1 MFALWMF
8 GMDLERDWGT
18 KRFLQYYFL
27 CGVGAGICD
36 LVAKAVAGQ
45 WGVPTIGASGAIFGL
60 LLAFGYLYRDRI
72 VLFSFLF
79 PIKAKYFVMILG
91 AIELMFVLRGVNSGV
106 SNVAHLGGML
116 FGFLYL
122 KTPRVRWDPAAVFR
136 REMEAWKL
144 RRAKKKFQVYIRKQG
159 SHHHR
164 DVN

>member
-1 MFALWMF
+1 
-8 GMDLERDWGT
+8 MDLERDWGT

-36 LVAKAVAGQ
+36 VIANAFFGRMDTR
-45 WGVPTIGASGAIFGL
+45 TIGASGAIFGL
-60 LLAFGYLYRDRI
+60 LLAFGYIYRDRI

-106 SNVAHLGGML
+106 SNIAHLGGML
-116 FGFLYL
+116 FGFAYL
-122 KTPRVRWDPAAVFR
+122 KAPRFHFDLLGPLHRQYQD
-136 REMEAWKL
+136 WKL
-144 RRAKKKFQVYIRKQG
+144 RRARKKFQVYIRKHG